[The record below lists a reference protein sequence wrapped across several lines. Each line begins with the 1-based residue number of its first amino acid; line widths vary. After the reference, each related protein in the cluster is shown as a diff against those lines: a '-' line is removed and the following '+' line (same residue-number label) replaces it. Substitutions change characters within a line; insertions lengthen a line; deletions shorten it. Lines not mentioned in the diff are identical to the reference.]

1 MCVNIVEKAS
11 KQKKKEKKIFPDL
24 PMASR
29 RQTWE

>member
-11 KQKKKEKKIFPDL
+11 KQKKKEKFFFPDL